1 MVDYS
6 NTTGGNVF
14 FAAMV
19 LDQQV
24 LCKFDDG
31 GAFMVPPSSLS
42 GLESGWGGASVFNLS
57 MDLVAGPDGLPIY
70 AQVFSGETV
79 PLLVE

>member
-1 MVDYS
+1 
-6 NTTGGNVF
+6 
-14 FAAMV
+14 
-19 LDQQV
+19 
-24 LCKFDDG
+24 
-31 GAFMVPPSSLS
+31 
-42 GLESGWGGASVFNLS
+42 